1 MRKVLLFSVLA
12 ATSMNAQVR
21 EKKDIEISPFVG
33 MSLVDYYGDP
43 STKNNRAI
51 TTPSFG
57 VNAVFYFNDR
67 LSIKTGMEYRI
78 FGSSYNVEKRATD
91 PNIWE
96 PDYFIIVEVKDKI
109 ETINIPLQFSYYI
122 GKSRK
127 WNIMFGPTLTF
138 VTNAK
143 SDGIIIGEQ
152 LNKVQ
157 AGLQFGAGY
166 KFYTTENF
174 SLAVELQEYLGA
186 SNNLNSTPY
195 YKAPTIAN
203 LAGSLSLRASFKIN

>member
-1 MRKVLLFSVLA
+1 MRKVLLFSILV

-21 EKKDIEISPFVG
+21 EKNDIEISPFVG
-33 MSLVDYYGDP
+33 ISLVDYYGDP
-43 STKNNRAI
+43 STKNNEAI
-51 TTPSFG
+51 TTPSYG
-57 VNAVFYFNDR
+57 VNAVFYFSDR

-78 FGSSYNVEKRATD
+78 FGSSYNVEKRVAN
-91 PNIWE
+91 PNILE
-96 PDYFIIVEVKDKI
+96 PDYFIIVEAEDKI
-109 ETINIPLQFSYYI
+109 ETINVPLQFSYHI

-138 VTNAK
+138 VTKAK
-143 SDGIIIGEQ
+143 SDGVSIDER

-157 AGLQFGAGY
+157 AGLQLGASY

-174 SLAVELQEYLGA
+174 NLAVELQEYLGA

-195 YKAPTIAN
+195 SKSPIIAN
-203 LAGSLSLRASFKIN
+203 LAGSVNLRASFKIN

>member
-1 MRKVLLFSVLA
+1 MKKILLFSIL
-12 ATSMNAQVR
+12 TSSSLYSQIKDEN
-21 EKKDIEISPFVG
+21 DIEISSFVG

-43 STKNNRAI
+43 STKNNKAI

-57 VNAVFYFNDR
+57 VNVVFYFSDR

-78 FGSSYNVEKRATD
+78 FGSSYNVEKRVAN
-91 PNIWE
+91 PNFSE
-96 PDYFIIVEVKDKI
+96 PDYFIIVEAVDKI
-109 ETINIPLQFSYYI
+109 ETINVPLQFSYHI

-138 VTNAK
+138 VTKAK
-143 SDGIIIGEQ
+143 SDGISIDEQ

-157 AGLQFGAGY
+157 AGLQFGAAY
-166 KFYTTENF
+166 KFYSTENF
-174 SLAVELQEYLGA
+174 CLAVELQEYLGT

-195 YKAPTIAN
+195 YKAPIVAN
-203 LAGSLSLRASFKIN
+203 LAGSLNLRASFKIN